1 MAAFVWLFS
10 ALKVD
15 CLPGNASSSSVAC
28 PQVSV
33 LQDTNMAVVKVGEP
47 AIFPYLVCVY
57 TRVMKNGLIISHES
71 HQGHAVRKGGWRRN
85 MVVIAHCWQSSQAI
99 CVITSHRMWTR
110 PADDRTYLAVL
121 CSKGHNV
128 LVWL

>member
-1 MAAFVWLFS
+1 MAVS

-15 CLPGNASSSSVAC
+15 CLQGNASNLSVAC

-57 TRVMKNGLIISHES
+57 TRVVKNGLIISHES
-71 HQGHAVRKGGWRRN
+71 HQGHAVRKGGGGGGGEG
-85 MVVIAHCWQSSQAI
+85 I
-99 CVITSHRMWTR
+99 
-110 PADDRTYLAVL
+110 
-121 CSKGHNV
+121 
-128 LVWL
+128 